1 MHMQLPRKHT
11 DPIII
16 TTLPHLIAAY
26 IAWPAAPA
34 YAALITASTAASCA
48 WHRHREPGPLESV
61 LWYIDYGLATAWFI
75 ADCGYAAA
83 TATSTHAAIIILLNA
98 VSMVANWCISAA
110 GSSNYNMYH
119 SIWHLGNV
127 AKATI
132 IAYIISKE
140 ALTAATSKN

>member
-1 MHMQLPRKHT
+1 MPMQLLRKHT

-34 YAALITASTAASCA
+34 YAVLITASTAASCA
-48 WHRHREPGPLESV
+48 WHRHREPGPLVSR

-75 ADCGYAAA
+75 ADCGYAVAA
-83 TATSTHAAIIILLNA
+83 AATSTHATIIILLNA
-98 VSMVANWCISAA
+98 ISMVANWCISAT

-132 IAYIISKE
+132 IAYII
-140 ALTAATSKN
+140 ANAAAAQAPKN